1 MMNKD
6 FLKDVLAEKK
16 RLIALKDVIFVNVP
30 KYDEISVKNVWP
42 MIQQDKELM
51 AFFPEKLPKG
61 RMPDRAYTFNVLNTL
76 REDYV
81 AGIIKHAQQQRNT
94 AADNSM
100 QAQFIRVTP
109 AWQEQLEK
117 IPFVSSKFIRLIMF
131 AESRGTTVHLLK
143 SGSKP
148 VMERKKRKTYELG
161 AKLVPEQAYDAS
173 QQRQASN
180 DRPDEDMF
188 EDVTHKVRSKKK

>member
-1 MMNKD
+1 M
-6 FLKDVLAEKK
+6 
-16 RLIALKDVIFVNVP
+16 
-30 KYDEISVKNVWP
+30 
-42 MIQQDKELM
+42 
-51 AFFPEKLPKG
+51 
-61 RMPDRAYTFNVLNTL
+61 
-76 REDYV
+76 
-81 AGIIKHAQQQRNT
+81 
-94 AADNSM
+94 
-100 QAQFIRVTP
+100 TP

-117 IPFVSSKFIRLIMF
+117 IPFVSSKFIQLIMF

-143 SGSKP
+143 AGSKP

-161 AKLVPEQAYDAS
+161 AKLAPEQANDPS